1 MMIKEVFREIDMI
14 KIAKP
19 WFGNKI
25 MTVKTKVSVAPLLFL
40 YLLTVKTIAIYDM
53 QVSVYHA
60 LC

>member
-19 WFGNKI
+19 WFRNKI
-25 MTVKTKVSVAPLLFL
+25 MTVKTKVNVVPLIFL

-53 QVSVYHA
+53 QVSV
-60 LC
+60 